1 MFTFM
6 TLLLTLI
13 TITVLTA
20 VILAAGGTV
29 FLVVFG
35 DLIVCIFII
44 TMISKLFRRKK

>member
-1 MFTFM
+1 MITFF

-13 TITVLTA
+13 MITVVTA

-35 DLIVCIFII
+35 DLIVFIFII
-44 TMISKLFRRKK
+44 SMIGKLFKRKK